1 MKMNVYIAPAN
12 HDITGFCNIY
22 LKRSDFSIGS
32 ARDDYRKSPST
43 WSEVGRMNCLGQVVC
58 LERALVGEAIYQD
71 IMDCQPLMAGLQFS
85 ADAAAPQAAPAAPGV
100 AGNDAPRLRPRARP

>member
-1 MKMNVYIAPAN
+1 MKTNVYIAPAN

-22 LKRSDFSIGS
+22 LKLSDASIGS
-32 ARDDYRKSPST
+32 ARDDYRMNPFAWK
-43 WSEVGRMNCLGQVVC
+43 EVGRMNSHGQVVC
-58 LERALVGEAIYQD
+58 LDRALVGEDIYRD